1 MSPTVFT
8 PVRNAGSAA
17 SASSPAAT
25 LPTAV
30 TSTGSAAGW
39 PAPRTLPASSVRRP
53 CAALRDLSA
62 SGWLLPARWPTIA
75 PRSVANRA
83 APSRT
88 APLTA
93 EHTSCVLTAYGSVP
107 PDDAAGD
114 GVDGA
119 AAAGGTGL
127 LPHPA
132 PARASPP
139 STATASR
146 RRIPRLLSGA
156 AEILDAA
163 TPWRGCKRPRSRRD
177 DGQTRPAY
185 AAGPRGAPRRP
196 PPRPRR
202 RPSP

>member
-1 MSPTVFT
+1 MPGGETKRGRPHPPRGGWAAAATRRLAAGMSPTVFT

-53 CAALRDLSA
+53 WAALRDLSA

-132 PARASPP
+132 PARRA
-139 STATASR
+139 
-146 RRIPRLLSGA
+146 
-156 AEILDAA
+156 
-163 TPWRGCKRPRSRRD
+163 RP
-177 DGQTRPAY
+177 
-185 AAGPRGAPRRP
+185 APRRP
-196 PPRPRR
+196 AGVASTNSSRGPAQILAACT
-202 RPSP
+202 PSKG